1 LRPSALSAGVGK
13 AGRQPV
19 RQLEHRRCVE
29 RSGWQSLGGGGLP
42 RPSSDERLVSQI
54 TSQYARQLLA
64 GSGGA
69 DGNGGV
75 GDGGNS
81 GNGGGSGGGDG
92 DNGGVMGGGFCSGLG
107 GGPGFGGGGG
117 GSGTWLE
124 VSAAASATA
133 SAAA

>member
-1 LRPSALSAGVGK
+1 MRGGSGRLGGSLSGNLSTGAVSSALGC
-13 AGRQPV
+13 
-19 RQLEHRRCVE
+19 L
-29 RSGWQSLGGGGLP
+29 SLGGGGLP

-54 TSQYARQLLA
+54 TSQYAQQLLA

-69 DGNGGV
+69 DGHGGV